1 MDIMYYQFTKSPYQ
15 ESLKVLEADIQHPNP
30 LWCLVIV
37 WFLISLMFLGVK
49 VRKQIVLDG
58 PVGCGKSITLAMLVH
73 LARHEGWLVLYV
85 PQGQDFVL
93 DAD

>member
-1 MDIMYYQFTKSPYQ
+1 MLRDSDCPSTRQRKSFRGR
-15 ESLKVLEADIQHPNP
+15 ESSPSPHFRTLSKS
-30 LWCLVIV
+30 WR
-37 WFLISLMFLGVK
+37 LIYSILMLCVK
-49 VRKQIVLDG
+49 VRRQIVLDG

-93 DAD
+93 DTD